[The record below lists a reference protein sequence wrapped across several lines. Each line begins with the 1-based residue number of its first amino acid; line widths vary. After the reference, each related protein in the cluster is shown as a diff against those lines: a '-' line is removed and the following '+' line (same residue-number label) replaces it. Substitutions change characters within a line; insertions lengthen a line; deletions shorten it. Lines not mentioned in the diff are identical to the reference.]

1 MPRTPVDKYG
11 LEVLWND
18 YFIVCE
24 RLPKTRRKYSV
35 SVRNQPRPE
44 IYLIG
49 GLSTTGSTLKT
60 VDVLR
65 VPENNSKPGSKL
77 AVNSYKLEDS

>member
-1 MPRTPVDKYG
+1 MG
-11 LEVLWND
+11 
-18 YFIVCE
+18 
-24 RLPKTRRKYSV
+24 
-35 SVRNQPRPE
+35 VRNYPRAE

-65 VPENNSKPGSKL
+65 IPENNTKPGAQL
-77 AVNSYKLEDS
+77 AVNALNVDDPEKIDFPSMNRRRHKHSSLVLGNKFLVVFFG